1 MDIAKNESTS
11 FEQVGFWRRLVAQR
25 EFGVFCAL
33 VIMVVL
39 VALFAQQ
46 GTFMTWS
53 NMTNILRSNATNG
66 IIAIGMT
73 FVILTGG
80 IDLSVG
86 SILALSGAF
95 AAITFNRTGSSE
107 LAFCVCIAT
116 GLAIGLFNGVMI
128 ARFNVPPFIQTLVT
142 MTAARG
148 VTFIVTNGTPVGKVG
163 AFIGFF
169 GRGKILE
176 IPVPILLMLV
186 AYVVGWFV
194 LTHTTVG
201 RYIYAI
207 GGSEECTKLSGISV
221 PNYKTL
227 AYVVGGL
234 TASLGSLILIAR
246 LNSAQPSMG
255 TSFEMDAIAA
265 VVIGGTSLAG
275 GTGTI
280 IGTFIGALIL
290 GVLMNGMNMLGVD
303 SFAQYVVKG
312 GVILFAVLLE
322 SRKKQR

>member
-1 MDIAKNESTS
+1 MEAAKKAQPQAQTGGLWKKL
-11 FEQVGFWRRLVAQR
+11 FAQR

-33 VIMVVL
+33 VIMVLL
-39 VALFAQQ
+39 VTIFSDS
-46 GTFMTWS
+46 GTFMTGS
-53 NMTNILRSNATNG
+53 NITNILRSVSTNG

-86 SILALSGAF
+86 SILALAGAF
-95 AAITFNRTGSSE
+95 AAITFNKTGSSE
-107 LAFCVCIAT
+107 LAFLVCIAT
-116 GLAIGLFNGVMI
+116 GIGIGLFNGILI

-148 VTFIVTNGTPVGKVG
+148 ITYIVTNGTPVGKVG
-163 AFIGFF
+163 DFISFF
-169 GRGKILE
+169 GRGTILGV
-176 IPVPILLMLV
+176 PMPILLMFV
-186 AYVVGWFV
+186 AFAIGWFA
-194 LTHTTVG
+194 LTQTTIG

-207 GGSEECTKLSGISV
+207 GGSEECSKLSGV
-221 PNYKTL
+221 NVRFYKAL

-234 TASLGSLILIAR
+234 TASISSIILIAR

-275 GTGTI
+275 GTGSI
-280 IGTFIGALIL
+280 IGTFIGTLIL

-312 GVILFAVLLE
+312 AVILFAVLLE
-322 SRKKQR
+322 TRKKK

>member
-1 MDIAKNESTS
+1 MNIARSETKEVEKVDILK
-11 FEQVGFWRRLVAQR
+11 RLLSQR

-33 VIMVVL
+33 VIMVIL
-39 VALFAQQ
+39 VTLFSEQ
-46 GTFMTWS
+46 GTFMTRS
-53 NMTNILRSNATNG
+53 NVINILRSISTNG

-86 SILALSGAF
+86 STLALSGAF
-95 AAITFNRTGSSE
+95 AAITFNSTGSSE
-107 LAFCVCIAT
+107 LAFCVCLAT
-116 GLAIGLFNGVMI
+116 GLAIGLFNGIMV
-128 ARFNVPPFIQTLVT
+128 AYFNVPPFIQTLVA

-148 VTFIVTNGTPVGKVG
+148 ITFIVTNGTPIGKVG
-163 AFIGFF
+163 TFIGFF
-169 GRGKILE
+169 GRGTIAG
-176 IPVPILLMLV
+176 IPVPILLMIISFII
-186 AYVVGWFV
+186 GWFI
-194 LTHTTVG
+194 LTQTTIG
-201 RYIYAI
+201 RYTYAI
-207 GGSEECTKLSGISV
+207 GGSEECSKLSGV
-221 PNYKTL
+221 NVRRYKTL
-227 AYVVGGL
+227 VYVIAGL
-234 TASLGSLILIAR
+234 TAAIGSLILIAR

-255 TSFEMDAIAA
+255 DKFEMDAIAA

-280 IGTFIGALIL
+280 IGTFIGTLIL

-322 SRKKQR
+322 SRKRNR